1 MALTSTS
8 ADGILDEL
16 IRINLS
22 LSNIVEPSRTHR
34 KFAVFFNLT
43 TEEQIVTVTKDNLED
58 TIASLDKEQD
68 TNNTIANNIQ
78 MWFNSGAN
86 ELTIVNTSKDI
97 STLTNIEPLNLVFVG
112 NKVDKQLGIYQK
124 IRSTILANKNV
135 FFSINLG
142 DSVDTYPEGRKVFLY
157 LDDEVGSF
165 FNYFAKYTEAR
176 YYTKNSFL
184 QSDLQGTKL
193 SNLDYIQQYNVGALV
208 YIPSSNGYFY
218 YNIKDRSGNNYNLDV
233 LYQDLQAD
241 IRADLFTALSSNNR
255 YSDKNIARL
264 ENVMAHSVQKYQN
277 LGLIQEFNT
286 GSLPIS
292 YQSAID
298 VKNGFLRG
306 LEVAYIPTKEMQSLS
321 VDLREEV

>member
-1 MALTSTS
+1 MALTNTS

-43 TEEQIVTVTKDNLED
+43 TEDQIVTVTKDNLEY

-68 TNNTIANNIQ
+68 TNNTIANNIR

-112 NKVDKQLGIYQK
+112 NKVDQQLGIYQK
-124 IRSTILANKNV
+124 ISSSIVVNKNV
-135 FFSINLG
+135 FFSVNLG
-142 DSVDTYPEGRKVFLY
+142 DSVDTYPEGRKAYLY

-176 YYTKNSFL
+176 YYTKNSYL
-184 QSDLQGTKL
+184 QSDVQGTKL
-193 SNLDYIQQYNVGALV
+193 SNLDYIQQYNIGALV
-208 YIPSSNGYFY
+208 YMPYSNGYFY
-218 YNIKDRSGNNYNLDV
+218 YNLKDRSGYNYNIDV

-241 IRADLFTALSSNNR
+241 IRADLFTALLSNNH
-255 YSDKNIARL
+255 YNDKNIARL
-264 ENVMAHSVQKYQN
+264 ENVMAQSVQVYKD
-277 LGLIQEFNT
+277 LGLVRDFSTASKPMDYQT
-286 GSLPIS
+286 GV
-292 YQSAID
+292 D
-298 VKNGFLRG
+298 KKNGLLRG
-306 LEVAYIPTKEMQSLS
+306 LEVRYTVESEIQKMIINMQ
-321 VDLREEV
+321 EEV